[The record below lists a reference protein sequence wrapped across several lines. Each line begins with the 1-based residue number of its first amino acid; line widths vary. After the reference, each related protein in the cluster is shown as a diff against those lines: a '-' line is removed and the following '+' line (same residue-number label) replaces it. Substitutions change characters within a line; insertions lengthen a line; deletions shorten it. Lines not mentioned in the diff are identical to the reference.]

1 MVYSLYLFS
10 GALPFTWN
18 FHHVFHSLETSFP
31 FTWNLYHVFKWSLM
45 CHGYLPKP
53 YEFKQDSKFA
63 EWSFYSSCTFKD
75 CVNSLVQCGL
85 LAHNSNALDYLLES
99 SLMCTYILYTI
110 SWVYFLLYH
119 SNFLSFL
126 YFIDIIF
133 HLENVIILRSFITYV
148 SILKF

>member
-1 MVYSLYLFS
+1 MWGERDNTDGNMVYSLYLFS

-75 CVNSLVQCGL
+75 CVNSLVQWTLGSQFQCPWL
-85 LAHNSNALDYLLES
+85 FTRIFSQV
-99 SLMCTYILYTI
+99 YI
-110 SWVYFLLYH
+110 
-119 SNFLSFL
+119 
-126 YFIDIIF
+126 YFIYHFLGIF
-133 HLENVIILRSFITYV
+133 SLIP
-148 SILKF
+148 